1 MNQEI
6 NYLDFLN
13 EIKGKTIDEIKDSIV
28 KEEVIKSD
36 LEVINVYDALQ
47 NLYTRLQIASIKNT
61 VQKIFVEKVFIY
73 YSILEYFTNLEILP
87 EQKVIENINSYLE
100 IALIEMSDKIYLFN
114 EISKEIIV
122 EERFKIIEDLTEV
135 FKSGLP
141 SVEEINSLQ
150 DSLENIFKD
159 ESPEK
164 LEKIENILAFNDPIM
179 KNLKDILVNP
189 TLQEKVSDN
198 NGGDNNS

>member
-1 MNQEI
+1 MSKSI

-13 EIKGKTIDEIKDSIV
+13 KIKGKTINEIKNLIKEDEI
-28 KEEVIKSD
+28 IKSD

-47 NLYTRLQIASIKNT
+47 NLYARLQIASTQNE
-61 VQKIFVEKVFIY
+61 VQKIFVKKVFVY
-73 YSILEYFTNLEILP
+73 YSILEYFTNFEIVS
-87 EQKVIENINSYLE
+87 EQKIIENLNIYLE
-100 IALIEMSDKIYLFN
+100 MALIEMSDKICLFS
-114 EISKEIIV
+114 EMAKEIIV
-122 EERFKIIEDLTEV
+122 EERFKIIEELTEI

-150 DSLENIFKD
+150 ESLGNMFKN

-164 LEKIENILAFNDPIM
+164 LEKIENILAFNDPVVKDL
-179 KNLKDILVNP
+179 KNILVNP
-189 TLQEKVSDN
+189 TLQEKVSDD

>member
-1 MNQEI
+1 MNKNT

-13 EIKGKTIDEIKDSIV
+13 EIKGKTINEVKNYIKDNN
-28 KEEVIKSD
+28 VIKND

-47 NLYTRLQIASIKNT
+47 DLYTKLQIASTSDN
-61 VQKIFVEKVFIY
+61 VQRIFVKKVFVY
-73 YSILEYFTNLEILP
+73 YSILEHFTNLDITSD
-87 EQKVIENINSYLE
+87 QKVIENLNIYLE
-100 IALIEMSDKIYLFN
+100 KALIEMSDKICLFN
-114 EISKEIIV
+114 ELSKEIIV
-122 EERFKIIEDLTEV
+122 EERFKIIEELTEV

-150 DSLENIFKD
+150 DSLENMFKD

-164 LEKIENILAFNDPIM
+164 LEKIENILAFNDPVM
-179 KNLKDILVNP
+179 KDIKNILVNP
-189 TLQEKVSDN
+189 TLQEKVSDK

>member
-1 MNQEI
+1 MNKNT

-13 EIKGKTIDEIKDSIV
+13 EIKGKTINEVKNYIKDNN
-28 KEEVIKSD
+28 VIKND

-47 NLYTRLQIASIKNT
+47 DLYTKLQIASTSDN
-61 VQKIFVEKVFIY
+61 VQRTFVKKVFIY
-73 YSILEYFTNLEILP
+73 YSILEHFTNLDITSD
-87 EQKVIENINSYLE
+87 QKVIENLNIYLE
-100 IALIEMSDKIYLFN
+100 KALIEMSDKICLFN
-114 EISKEIIV
+114 ELSKEIIV
-122 EERFKIIEDLTEV
+122 EERFKIIEELTEV

-150 DSLENIFKD
+150 DSLENMFKD

-164 LEKIENILAFNDPIM
+164 LEKIENILAFNDPVM
-179 KNLKDILVNP
+179 KDVKNILVNP
-189 TLQEKVSDN
+189 TLQEKVSDK

>member
-1 MNQEI
+1 MNKNT

-13 EIKGKTIDEIKDSIV
+13 EIKGKTINEVKNYIKDNN
-28 KEEVIKSD
+28 VIKND

-47 NLYTRLQIASIKNT
+47 DLYTKLQIASTSDN
-61 VQKIFVEKVFIY
+61 VQRIFVKKVFIY
-73 YSILEYFTNLEILP
+73 YSILEHFTNLDITSD
-87 EQKVIENINSYLE
+87 QKVIENLNIYLE
-100 IALIEMSDKIYLFN
+100 KALIEMSDKICLFN
-114 EISKEIIV
+114 ELSKEIIV
-122 EERFKIIEDLTEV
+122 EERFKIIEELTEV

-150 DSLENIFKD
+150 DSLENMFKD

-164 LEKIENILAFNDPIM
+164 LEKIENILAFNDPVM
-179 KNLKDILVNP
+179 KDVKNILVNP
-189 TLQEKVSDN
+189 TLQEKVSDK

>member
-1 MNQEI
+1 MNKNT

-13 EIKGKTIDEIKDSIV
+13 EIKGKTINEVKNYIKDNN
-28 KEEVIKSD
+28 VIKND

-47 NLYTRLQIASIKNT
+47 DLYTKLQIASTSDN
-61 VQKIFVEKVFIY
+61 VQRIFVKKVFVY
-73 YSILEYFTNLEILP
+73 YSILEHFTNLDITSD
-87 EQKVIENINSYLE
+87 QKVIENLNIYLE
-100 IALIEMSDKIYLFN
+100 KALIEMSDKICLFN
-114 EISKEIIV
+114 ELSKEIIV
-122 EERFKIIEDLTEV
+122 EERFKIIEELTEV

-150 DSLENIFKD
+150 DSLENMFKD

-164 LEKIENILAFNDPIM
+164 LEKIENILAFNDPVM
-179 KNLKDILVNP
+179 KDVKNILVNP
-189 TLQEKVSDN
+189 TLQEKVSDK